1 MAQKGG
7 VADPTSYKA
16 RKKAWK
22 KAKRRVALPAKIL
35 CFILPIMFIATGIA
49 LYFFNWFPMTFDL
62 VTSSNRTKITNPDN
76 SAQYFTSDFSSDE
89 ERVEYGKMLSEKVE
103 AEGATLLKNEGGALP
118 LAHGAKVTLFSHSST
133 DLVYGGTGSAGLDTS
148 SVPTLKEA
156 MEAAGFQVN
165 PTMWD
170 FYTTGAGSAEQY
182 KRQTV
187 SLTGKTKVTSNQ
199 VNEVPWSEYDQ
210 ATLDSVA
217 DYGDAAVAV
226 ISRVGGEGYDLNTAD
241 EHARSGGYLGLT
253 EEERDML
260 ANLKAMKEAGKVRK
274 VVVLLNSSNPIQ
286 LDFLKDSDYDV
297 DAVLWVGGVGAQGIN
312 AVGKILAGD
321 VNPSGA
327 LSDTF
332 LYDNLSAPSVVN
344 SGDFTYANAD
354 EKGLDKFNSKYM
366 VYQEGIY
373 VGYRYYETR
382 YEDAVMGTANTGD
395 YNYSADVA
403 YGFGSGLSYTT
414 FQTSGVSATYN
425 ASTDKFDVTATVTN
439 TGDVAGSKSVQVY
452 MQSPYTDYDR
462 AHGIEKP
469 SAQLV
474 GFAKTKQLEPGESQV
489 VTVSVDRRD
498 MASYDADGAQTYVLD
513 AGDYLLTV
521 ADGAHAA
528 VNNFLAHKGYTPET
542 TGGKMDAAGDASA
555 VSVWNNAALDTT
567 TYAASAKGAQITNQF
582 DDADLNRAGFTG
594 DQKVTYLSRSDW
606 EGTLADEAP
615 VLEATD
621 DMVAQ
626 LSNSRYAAGLYDGE
640 YNGAPMPT
648 TGAKNGLKLIDLM
661 GLDYDDPKWNDLLD
675 QLKPSDMSFL
685 IGSAFHY
692 TQAID
697 SIQLPGT
704 RDENGP
710 TGLTTMLFGAKSDI
724 KTMGLPSEDVMGAT
738 FNVDLLSDVGRVI
751 GNDCIAAKVSYLYG
765 PGANIHRNA
774 YCGRNFEY
782 FSEDSFLSGKL
793 LSSECQGIE
802 SKGAHVLIKHFA
814 LNDQETNR
822 SGAST
827 WTNEQAIREVYLRS
841 FEYAFTE
848 GNVNG
853 VMTSYS
859 RVGCHW
865 NGADYGMISG
875 VLRGEWGC
883 NGAVISDNSAMNNHY
898 MDGADGVLA
907 GSDLFDSMTEIEWKQ
922 LKKYE
927 NDPVVVSAMRDS
939 VHRIAYATLNSLA
952 MNDIGPDTTIAYTKP
967 AYVLVDTACFVLS
980 GAGFVFCLVFAI
992 VKNRRFKRENPKP
1005 QKDA

>member
-1 MAQKGG
+1 M
-7 VADPTSYKA
+7 
-16 RKKAWK
+16 
-22 KAKRRVALPAKIL
+22 
-35 CFILPIMFIATGIA
+35 
-49 LYFFNWFPMTFDL
+49 
-62 VTSSNRTKITNPDN
+62 
-76 SAQYFTSDFSSDE
+76 
-89 ERVEYGKMLSEKVE
+89 
-103 AEGATLLKNEGGALP
+103 
-118 LAHGAKVTLFSHSST
+118 
-133 DLVYGGTGSAGLDTS
+133 
-148 SVPTLKEA
+148 
-156 MEAAGFQVN
+156 
-165 PTMWD
+165 
-170 FYTTGAGSAEQY
+170 
-182 KRQTV
+182 
-187 SLTGKTKVTSNQ
+187 
-199 VNEVPWSEYDQ
+199 
-210 ATLDSVA
+210 
-217 DYGDAAVAV
+217 
-226 ISRVGGEGYDLNTAD
+226 
-241 EHARSGGYLGLT
+241 
-253 EEERDML
+253 
-260 ANLKAMKEAGKVRK
+260 
-274 VVVLLNSSNPIQ
+274 
-286 LDFLKDSDYDV
+286 
-297 DAVLWVGGVGAQGIN
+297 
-312 AVGKILAGD
+312 
-321 VNPSGA
+321 
-327 LSDTF
+327 
-332 LYDNLSAPSVVN
+332 
-344 SGDFTYANAD
+344 
-354 EKGLDKFNSKYM
+354 
-366 VYQEGIY
+366 
-373 VGYRYYETR
+373 
-382 YEDAVMGTANTGD
+382 
-395 YNYSADVA
+395 
-403 YGFGSGLSYTT
+403 
-414 FQTSGVSATYN
+414 SATYN
-425 ASTDKFDVTATVTN
+425 ASTDKFDVTVTVTN
-439 TGDVAGSKSVQVY
+439 TGNVAGSKSVQVY

-542 TGGKMDAAGDASA
+542 TG
-555 VSVWNNAALDTT
+555 
-567 TYAASAKGAQITNQF
+567 
-582 DDADLNRAGFTG
+582 
-594 DQKVTYLSRSDW
+594 
-606 EGTLADEAP
+606 
-615 VLEATD
+615 
-621 DMVAQ
+621 
-626 LSNSRYAAGLYDGE
+626 
-640 YNGAPMPT
+640 
-648 TGAKNGLKLIDLM
+648 AKNGLKLIDLM

-710 TGLTTMLFGAKSDI
+710 TGLTTTLFGAKSDI

-782 FSEDSFLSGKL
+782 FSEDSFPSGKL

-827 WTNEQAIREVYLRS
+827 WTNEQAIREVYLCS

-907 GSDLFDSMTEIEWKQ
+907 GSDLFDSMTEIEWRQ

>member
-1 MAQKGG
+1 
-7 VADPTSYKA
+7 
-16 RKKAWK
+16 
-22 KAKRRVALPAKIL
+22 
-35 CFILPIMFIATGIA
+35 
-49 LYFFNWFPMTFDL
+49 
-62 VTSSNRTKITNPDN
+62 
-76 SAQYFTSDFSSDE
+76 
-89 ERVEYGKMLSEKVE
+89 
-103 AEGATLLKNEGGALP
+103 
-118 LAHGAKVTLFSHSST
+118 
-133 DLVYGGTGSAGLDTS
+133 
-148 SVPTLKEA
+148 
-156 MEAAGFQVN
+156 
-165 PTMWD
+165 
-170 FYTTGAGSAEQY
+170 
-182 KRQTV
+182 
-187 SLTGKTKVTSNQ
+187 
-199 VNEVPWSEYDQ
+199 
-210 ATLDSVA
+210 
-217 DYGDAAVAV
+217 
-226 ISRVGGEGYDLNTAD
+226 
-241 EHARSGGYLGLT
+241 
-253 EEERDML
+253 
-260 ANLKAMKEAGKVRK
+260 
-274 VVVLLNSSNPIQ
+274 
-286 LDFLKDSDYDV
+286 
-297 DAVLWVGGVGAQGIN
+297 
-312 AVGKILAGD
+312 
-321 VNPSGA
+321 
-327 LSDTF
+327 
-332 LYDNLSAPSVVN
+332 
-344 SGDFTYANAD
+344 
-354 EKGLDKFNSKYM
+354 
-366 VYQEGIY
+366 
-373 VGYRYYETR
+373 
-382 YEDAVMGTANTGD
+382 
-395 YNYSADVA
+395 
-403 YGFGSGLSYTT
+403 
-414 FQTSGVSATYN
+414 
-425 ASTDKFDVTATVTN
+425 
-439 TGDVAGSKSVQVY
+439 
-452 MQSPYTDYDR
+452 
-462 AHGIEKP
+462 
-469 SAQLV
+469 
-474 GFAKTKQLEPGESQV
+474 
-489 VTVSVDRRD
+489 
-498 MASYDADGAQTYVLD
+498 
-513 AGDYLLTV
+513 
-521 ADGAHAA
+521 
-528 VNNFLAHKGYTPET
+528 
-542 TGGKMDAAGDASA
+542 
-555 VSVWNNAALDTT
+555 
-567 TYAASAKGAQITNQF
+567 
-582 DDADLNRAGFTG
+582 
-594 DQKVTYLSRSDW
+594 
-606 EGTLADEAP
+606 
-615 VLEATD
+615 
-621 DMVAQ
+621 
-626 LSNSRYAAGLYDGE
+626 
-640 YNGAPMPT
+640 
-648 TGAKNGLKLIDLM
+648 M

-685 IGSAFHY
+685 IGSAYHY

-710 TGLTTMLFGAKSDI
+710 TGLTTTLFGVKSDI
-724 KTMGLPSEDVMGAT
+724 KAMGLPSEDVMGAT

-967 AYVLVDTACFVLS
+967 AYVLVDIACFVLS